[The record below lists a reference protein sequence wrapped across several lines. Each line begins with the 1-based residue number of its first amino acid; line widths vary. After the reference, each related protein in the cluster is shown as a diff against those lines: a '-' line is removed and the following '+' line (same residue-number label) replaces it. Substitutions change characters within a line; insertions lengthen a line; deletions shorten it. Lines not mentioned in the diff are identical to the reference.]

1 MWFLVDFVPMWLL
14 VESDGGLE
22 LVFGFLFMMFVVLVV
37 LLSWLETFSKTQNK
51 DQGQDKTTTSSYVRT
66 VKLSKST
73 TVPLISPSLNT
84 SLSDHLQPATQHPA
98 APKTV
103 SHEQL
108 ARAFNTEP
116 LEPYTELQ
124 QEFLAK
130 LAHEP
135 EMVEL
140 FTALMGQHNESL
152 KDRKWQSPDTD
163 DDILGDIDRSTFV
176 LLFLMQYLR
185 GNELT
190 VDWYYSF
197 GDPSERI
204 PWQVVLPQFKPP
216 SHYCDITAGYLPWF
230 VFNYCLLKDGAY
242 NHEDHKEPVD
252 VFTQKRLGKLFADL
266 QQLQPWFRGN
276 RFVFKSGQ
284 PPLKPP
290 FFVQQQQVY
299 FTTARMAVFQVCN
312 FDDGSDELVIQDLTY
327 QHELRFEKKSGSPYQ
342 DFKHALSVMQHAG
355 VDLSNSIFILIAT
368 VSTSVLMRRSGG
380 VEVFTQAVTEVGAHY
395 LVQTLLFPDVDVI
408 DDLLMQGPQ
417 VWMVFGYADCKS
429 VFSITLGQQG
439 IGFIVPKKAQDL
451 PRNGSSLLVM
461 ASSLDLD
468 AGENRKQ
475 LRCAFELFRLRNE
488 YYEAESL
495 LLTTLQKAVAA
506 KKVNPVVEALGPY
519 RLVENDVAQLFGL
532 DIMKLVFDGFVNEQL
547 RKEGKIKDEEVI
559 SGDALKDIFAD
570 LAVFLH
576 YFALFCKPALQY
588 MRQYRQSQQQ

>member
-1 MWFLVDFVPMWLL
+1 M
-14 VESDGGLE
+14 
-22 LVFGFLFMMFVVLVV
+22 
-37 LLSWLETFSKTQNK
+37 TNK
-51 DQGQDKTTTSSYVRT
+51 
-66 VKLSKST
+66 
-73 TVPLISPSLNT
+73 I
-84 SLSDHLQPATQHPA
+84 
-98 APKTV
+98 V

-108 ARAFNTEP
+108 AKAFKTEP

-124 QEFLAK
+124 QKFLAK

-135 EMVEL
+135 DVVEL
-140 FTALMGQHNESL
+140 FSALMGQHNESL
-152 KDRKWQSPDTD
+152 KDRKWQSPDIHND
-163 DDILGDIDRSTFV
+163 DFLGDIDRSTFV

-197 GDPSERI
+197 GDPHERI
-204 PWQVVLPQFKPP
+204 PWQVVLPQFNPP
-216 SHYCDITAGYLPWF
+216 SHYSDITAGYLPWF
-230 VFNYCLLKDGAY
+230 VFNYCRLKDGAY

-276 RFVFKSGQ
+276 RYYFKSGQ
-284 PPLKPP
+284 PPLKSP

-299 FTTARMAVFQVCN
+299 FTTARMDVFQVCN

-342 DFKHALSVMQHAG
+342 DFKHALSLMQHAG

-368 VSTSVLMRRSGG
+368 VSTSVLMRGSEC
-380 VEVFTQAVTEVGAHY
+380 VEVFTEAVTEVGAHY
-395 LVQTLLFPDVDVI
+395 LVQTLVFPDADVI
-408 DDLLMQGPQ
+408 EDLLMKGPQ
-417 VWMVFGYADCKS
+417 VWRGFGYADCKS
-429 VFSITLGQQG
+429 VFSITLGKQG
-439 IGFIVPKKAQDL
+439 IGFIVPKKSQDL

-461 ASSLDLD
+461 ASSLDFD

-475 LRCAFELFRLRNE
+475 LRCAFELFTLRNV
-488 YYEAESL
+488 YYVAECV
-495 LLTTLQKAVAA
+495 LLTILQKAVA
-506 KKVNPVVEALGPY
+506 NPVVNALGPY
-519 RLVENDVAQLFGL
+519 RLVEKDVARLFGL
-532 DIMKLVFDGFVNEQL
+532 DITKLVFDAFVNQQL

-559 SGDALKDIFAD
+559 SGDALKAMFAD

-588 MRQYRQSQQQ
+588 MRQYRQS